1 MNRYIITGT
10 SGAGKTSIISLL
22 ENMGY
27 GVAHEA
33 ATDVIA
39 HEQSMGIEMPWRE
52 DGFIDKV
59 VILQKQRQIRL
70 SSKVQFFDRAPFD
83 EDAFCRYMNYSLSP
97 ILLEEIRRITVEG
110 VYQKKVFFIENLGF
124 CEPTAV
130 RQISFEEA
138 LKFEKIHEEVYRSYG
153 FELIK
158 IAPDTIEERVDRIL
172 SLI

>member
-1 MNRYIITGT
+1 
-10 SGAGKTSIISLL
+10 
-22 ENMGY
+22 
-27 GVAHEA
+27 
-33 ATDVIA
+33 
-39 HEQSMGIEMPWRE
+39 
-52 DGFIDKV
+52 
-59 VILQKQRQIRL
+59 
-70 SSKVQFFDRAPFD
+70 
-83 EDAFCRYMNYSLSP
+83 MNYSLSP